1 MPQKIERQTE
11 FTFAIKKQ
19 LGLLGVT
26 SAGWTKEV
34 NLVEWNGNPA
44 KLDIRDWDPNHEH
57 MGRGITLHKPEA
69 MMLLE
74 ILLRSFGKDLA
85 KHLHEAEAALDSAMT
100 ELEEAE
106 ADAEQEETQ
115 QDTQQNT
122 Q

>member
-1 MPQKIERQTE
+1 MPQKIDRQERQTE
-11 FTFAIKKQ
+11 VTFAIKKQ
-19 LGLLGVT
+19 LGILGVT
-26 SAGWTKEV
+26 SSGWTKEV

-57 MGRGITLHKPEA
+57 MGKGITLHKPEA

-85 KHLHEAEAALDSAMT
+85 KHLRDAEEALDSAMT
-100 ELEEAE
+100 ELAEPEAY
-106 ADAEQEETQ
+106 DEQDEI
-115 QDTQQNT
+115 QQNM